1 MTLMEI
7 LEILSPDYFLAHVI
21 FIGVLGLVVGS
32 FLNVC
37 IYRVPA
43 KKSIVFPNSYCF
55 TCGTPIKWYDNIPL
69 LSYVLLW
76 GHCRT
81 CGVRISPRY
90 FLVELL
96 TGIIFVLT
104 FFKFR
109 YTWAMAVYLVFFSM
123 LIIATFTD
131 FDHWIIPDSISL
143 GGLGFALV
151 VALFASWL
159 GTSLLISTAGPVK
172 GQSMFMP
179 LLNALIGAGFGFL
192 LLYGIAVV
200 GSLVFGQEA
209 MGGGD
214 IKLFAFIGG
223 MVGWINAVLILALSS
238 FLGAIIGVSLMVSH
252 RIVHGTGAQKPAPP
266 NAGSEPPNSR
276 PEEQLPNIPATVS
289 HALQSDEAALEQRVL
304 ENLAASEASSEKPVV
319 QPHPMPFGPYIALA
333 SVIVVLWHR
342 EIFRFIYTY
351 LFISY

>member
-1 MTLMEI
+1 MPMEV
-7 LEILSPDYFLAHVI
+7 LEILSPDYFIAHVI
-21 FIGVLGLVVGS
+21 FLGVLGLVVGS

-37 IYRVPA
+37 IYRIPA
-43 KKSIVFPNSYCF
+43 GKSIVFPNSYCF

-81 CGVRISPRY
+81 CGGRISPRY

-109 YTWAMAVYLVFFSM
+109 YTWATAVYLVFFSM
-123 LIIATFTD
+123 LVIATFTD

-172 GQSMFMP
+172 GQAMFIP

-192 LLYGIAVV
+192 LLKGIAVV
-200 GSLVFGQEA
+200 GSLVFGREA

-214 IKLFAFIGG
+214 IKLFAFIGA

-238 FLGAIIGVSLMVSH
+238 FLGAIIGVSLLLSH
-252 RIVHGTGAQKPAPP
+252 RIVHGTGEQEPAPP
-266 NAGSEPPNSR
+266 NSAPAPPGSR
-276 PEEQLPNIPATVS
+276 PEEQLPNTQATAS
-289 HALQSDEAALEQRVL
+289 HVLQSDEAALEQRVL
-304 ENLAASEASSEKPVV
+304 QNLAASEASSEKPVV